1 MRTKP
6 FLQSAIAASMLF
18 GCGMLVSCNFTVN
31 GSVTT
36 ETSPDSDTVIIK
48 ITSNATTAP
57 LDETDSIEVEEEE
70 VSGSYSMKDMVGIY
84 DTDNNDRLC
93 FDSDGTG
100 SSGIIGSLNFTSFEY
115 SVEGN
120 EIVMIW
126 GDGEETRLKIRN
138 GGKAIYWPEDDLTFI
153 KEEDE

>member
-1 MRTKP
+1 
-6 FLQSAIAASMLF
+6 
-18 GCGMLVSCNFTVN
+18 
-31 GSVTT
+31 
-36 ETSPDSDTVIIK
+36 
-48 ITSNATTAP
+48 
-57 LDETDSIEVEEEE
+57 
-70 VSGSYSMKDMVGIY
+70 MKDMGGIY